1 MLSPLTQIVF
11 SSLPS
16 RVVNIL
22 ISPGGDGNLLTQI
35 NDISLSTTIHKEFTF
50 SSFTLIS
57 SQLLI
62 STLVRLFCFSPRPT
76 WLN

>member
-1 MLSPLTQIVF
+1 MFPPFSQIVF
-11 SSLPS
+11 SSLSS

-22 ISPGGDGNLLTQI
+22 ISPGGDGNLLTQL

-50 SSFTLIS
+50 SSFVLIS

-62 STLVRLFCFSPRPT
+62 STLVCFFLSYFNPRPT
-76 WLN
+76 